1 MISIKKTAKR
11 LFAAIAALVMALAVV
26 TPAFAATITINGN
39 EGETYKA
46 YKVLDVTT
54 VEDESGEVI
63 GYSYTTDNEDLVT
76 YLRNAGFTVTNNGG
90 LNYVTAPDDDAETA
104 DVDEWQ
110 ACADNL
116 TAALAALSDTEL
128 ENLLGT
134 AAGAATLEG
143 ETGTINKLDAGYYFV
158 TSSLGSLC
166 MLNTAADT
174 ANVYEKNQEPT
185 VEKTV
190 SSTDAQIGDTVT
202 YTVTIDVPANT
213 ETLKLNDTLSDGLT
227 LDEDSFTVS
236 IDTLDPLPPLVDPT
250 VTYKEDGTTSFVL
263 DLTSYVAE
271 MSADATITITYT
283 ATVNE
288 NAIHT
293 NPATNEAYVDYG
305 NSSSSVSS
313 ETSTYTHAIYLN
325 KVDDNGNPLNGAEF
339 QLTDEDNAPVY
350 VVPVYGEGDESE
362 TIVYYRAATADEIV
376 NAATSGATTTIVVDG
391 STVIEGLKDGTYY
404 LTETKAPDGYNIA
417 EGYFTA
423 LIRPGGSDGAGNTV
437 TVTVQN
443 SAGSLLP
450 STGGM
455 GTTILYAVG
464 AVLVIGAG
472 VTLVVRRRA
481 GVNA

>member
-1 MISIKKTAKR
+1 MSIKKTAKR
-11 LFAAIAALVMALAVV
+11 LFAAFAALVMALTVV

-39 EGETYKA
+39 DGETYKA

-54 VEDESGEVI
+54 VEDEGGEVT
-63 GYSYTTDNEDLVT
+63 GYSYTTDNVNLVT
-76 YLRNAGFTVTNNGG
+76 YLRNAGFTVTSNGG
-90 LNYVTAPDDDAETA
+90 LYYVTAPEDNAETE

-110 ACADNL
+110 ACADKL

-128 ENLLGT
+128 ENLLG
-134 AAGAATLEG
+134 AAGVDATLEG
-143 ETGTINKLDAGYYFV
+143 ETGTIEGLDAGYYFV

-166 MLNTAADT
+166 MLNTATDEVT
-174 ANVYEKNQEPT
+174 IDEKNQEPT

-202 YTVTIDVPANT
+202 YTVTIEVPANT
-213 ETLKLNDTLSDGLT
+213 ETLKLHDTLSDGLT
-227 LDEDSFTVS
+227 LNEDSFTISIDGKSLLVLPAVS
-236 IDTLDPLPPLVDPT
+236 ITEN
-250 VTYKEDGTTSFVL
+250 EDGTTSFEL

-271 MSADATITITYT
+271 MSTDATITVTYT
-283 ATVNE
+283 ATINE

-305 NSSSSVSS
+305 NSSSSAFT

-325 KVDDNGNPLNGAEF
+325 KEDDNGNPLNGAEF
-339 QLTDEDNAPVY
+339 QLTDEDNTPVY
-350 VVPVYGEGDESE
+350 VVPVYGEGDESD
-362 TIVYYRAATADEIV
+362 TIVYYRAATADEIE
-376 NAATSGATTTIVVDG
+376 NAAESGATTVIVVNG
-391 STVIEGLKDGTYY
+391 STVIEGLEDGTYY

-443 SAGSLLP
+443 SAGSTLP

-464 AVLVIGAG
+464 AVLVIAAG

>member
-1 MISIKKTAKR
+1 MSIPKTAKR
-11 LFAAIAALVMALAVV
+11 LFAAFAALVMALAVV
-26 TPAFAATITINGN
+26 TPAFAATINITGS
-39 EGETYKA
+39 EGEIYKA

-54 VEDESGEVI
+54 VKNGGDEVI
-63 GYSYTTDNEDLVT
+63 GYNYTTDNEELVN
-76 YLRNAGFTVTNNGG
+76 YLRNAGFTVTSNGG
-90 LNYVTAPDDDAETA
+90 LYYVTAPEDNAETM

-128 ENLLGT
+128 ENLLG
-134 AAGAATLEG
+134 AAVGNATLEG
-143 ETGTINKLDAGYYFV
+143 ETGKIEDLDAGYYFV

-166 MLNTAADT
+166 MLNTAADEAT
-174 ANVYEKNQEPT
+174 IDEKNQEPT

-213 ETLKLNDTLSDGLT
+213 ETLKLHDTLSDGLT
-227 LDEDSFTVS
+227 LNEDSFTISIDGRSLLVLPVVS
-236 IDTLDPLPPLVDPT
+236 ITEN
-250 VTYKEDGTTSFVL
+250 EDGITSFEL

-271 MSADATITITYT
+271 MSANATITVTYT
-283 ATVNE
+283 ATINE

-305 NSSSSVSS
+305 NSSSSVST

-325 KVDDNGNPLNGAEF
+325 KEDDSGNLLNGAEF
-339 QLTDEDNAPVY
+339 QLTDEDNTPVY
-350 VVPVYGEGDESE
+350 VVPVYGEGDESD
-362 TIVYYRAATADEIV
+362 TIVYYRAATADEIE
-376 NAATSGATTTIVVDG
+376 NAAESGATTVIVVNG
-391 STVIEGLKDGTYY
+391 STVIEGLEDGTYY

-443 SAGSLLP
+443 SAGSILP

-464 AVLVIGAG
+464 AVLVIAAG